1 MTRAQSGILPSFVG
15 AGGGGGI
22 DVYCDGKVLPDL
34 VGDKFLAI
42 TDANI

>member
-15 AGGGGGI
+15 AGGGI